1 MVLKMNNIKA
11 YLYSINPLD
20 SADGKW
26 DYGLLKQT
34 FDRNHIEQITVKH
47 IPSEERAFVV
57 IPGQGNAGKEN
68 VISKELQNLERV
80 VLFITGDESACFNID
95 KISHPNIEI
104 WVQYPHQKHEKYN
117 KFFIGAPQ
125 HIKDNLPNYPIKE
138 YDVYFG
144 GQITH
149 QRRKEL
155 GEAMP
160 GLPNSLYKPTAGFAQ
175 GDAPKDY
182 YAAISKSRIAPCPA
196 GAQVIDTFR
205 FFESI
210 EMLCLPIGD
219 LVDSKGVEKDF
230 FTYVGAEDIPIIKTN
245 NWHNLE
251 KLLPELLIDYPR
263 NMHQVVCW
271 WIKYK
276 RDFSIKIMRQINA
289 NR

>member
-1 MVLKMNNIKA
+1 MELKMNNIKA

-20 SADGKW
+20 SANGKW

-68 VISKELQNLERV
+68 IISKELQNLGRV
-80 VLFITGDESACFNID
+80 VLFITGDESAYFDVD

-125 HIKDNLPNYPIKE
+125 HIKDNLPDYPIKE

-160 GLPNSLYKPTAGFAQ
+160 GLPNSLYKPTEGFAK

-182 YAAISKSRIAPCPA
+182 YAAISKARIAPCPA

-219 LVDSKGVEKDF
+219 LVDSKGIEKDF
-230 FTYVGAEDIPIIKTN
+230 FTYVGAEDIPIAKTN

-251 KLLPELLIDYPR
+251 KLLPDLLIDYPR